1 MLQVIV
7 GPPPLRTQLETGP
20 ACAAATRTPLD
31 SRIDSV
37 LKTPLAGEPTN
48 LLPMVIG
55 FPLLLRSVGVPTGSW
70 PRSWTCLEG
79 LNNSLS
85 SSAAG
90 RWAVARPKPK
100 AGKAT
105 IAAAINTTDLMP
117 PKRQF
122 PLISIL
128 LDTENRCSETAR

>member
-55 FPLLLRSVGVPTGSW
+55 FPLLLRSVGVPPGSRDQVMLVFRAEEIYSTSTSNLGPLLSRKGRKINLGSEISTGQITS
-70 PRSWTCLEG
+70 PTL
-79 LNNSLS
+79 
-85 SSAAG
+85 
-90 RWAVARPKPK
+90 
-100 AGKAT
+100 
-105 IAAAINTTDLMP
+105 
-117 PKRQF
+117 
-122 PLISIL
+122 
-128 LDTENRCSETAR
+128 